1 MLLYLHSTKKISS
14 PNTGVRIAELLL
26 LSGKY
31 HVINYVEFLQ
41 NGSNVVAAFKGHNTM
56 KMTLLHLMVMNL
68 NTDSM
73 TPEESEELFT
83 DLEENESEVENFD
96 ICDVRKIRKKHLL
109 IGSIQVALYIR
120 CNWL

>member
-31 HVINYVEFLQ
+31 HVIIYVEFLQ
-41 NGSNVVAAFKGHNTM
+41 NGSNVVVAFKGHNTM
-56 KMTLLHLMVMNL
+56 KMTLLHLMLMNL

-73 TPEESEELFT
+73 TPEESEELFP

-96 ICDVRKIRKKHLL
+96 IM
-109 IGSIQVALYIR
+109 
-120 CNWL
+120 